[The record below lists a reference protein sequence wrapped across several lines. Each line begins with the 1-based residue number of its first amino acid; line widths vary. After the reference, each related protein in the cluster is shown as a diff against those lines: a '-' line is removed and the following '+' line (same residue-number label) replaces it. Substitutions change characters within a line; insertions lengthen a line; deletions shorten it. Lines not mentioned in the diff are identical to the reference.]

1 MAKSATKDMTV
12 GSPMKLI
19 LSFSMPLLI
28 GFIFQQFYSVVDTFI
43 VGRTLGMNALAGVG
57 ATGSINFL
65 IVGFVMGVC
74 GGCVIPIAQR
84 FGAKDYSD
92 MRRYVA
98 NCVWLGIVM
107 SVVITVVVCIL
118 CRDIL
123 MWMKTPEDIFEYSYQ
138 YIFIVFLGIPA
149 TYLYNILSGIM
160 RSMGNSKIPLVFLI
174 ISSAINIA
182 LDLICIINLHMGVS
196 GAAVATV
203 ASQLISGILCLIYMM
218 KKFEILHITKDEWK
232 ISMPHIGMLCA
243 MGVPMGLQYSITA
256 IGSVILQS
264 SVNTL
269 GATAVAAVT
278 AGSKVNMFFC
288 CAFDALG
295 TTMATYGGQ
304 NVGAKKLDR
313 LGKGLFACSIFG
325 IVYSIVAFI
334 IMYFAGGTLC
344 GLFVTDAS
352 KELLDSSRE
361 FLLINAAFFI
371 PLVFVNVIRYMIQG
385 MGFSTFAILSG
396 VFEMIA
402 RTLMGIFIVP
412 VFGFTGACFA
422 SPLAWIMA
430 DIFLVPAYFYVKR
443 KLERTLNGEKTAA
456 A

>member
-98 NCVWLGIVM
+98 NCVWLGIVL

-218 KKFEILHITKDEWK
+218 KKFDILKMHREETR
-232 ISMPHIGMLCA
+232 ISTYHLYHLCM
-243 MGVPMGLQYSITA
+243 MGIPMGLQYSITA
-256 IGSVILQS
+256 IGSVVIQTAINS
-264 SVNTL
+264 L
-269 GATAVAAVT
+269 GSIAVASVT
-278 AGSKVNMFFC
+278 AGQKIGMFFC
-288 CAFDALG
+288 CPYDALG
-295 TTMATYGGQ
+295 STMATYGGQ

-313 LGKGLFACSIFG
+313 LSGGLKAAGNLGNGEFENPTGNSGNRIF
-325 IVYSIVAFI
+325 
-334 IMYFAGGTLC
+334 
-344 GLFVTDAS
+344 D
-352 KELLDSSRE
+352 
-361 FLLINAAFFI
+361 
-371 PLVFVNVIRYMIQG
+371 
-385 MGFSTFAILSG
+385 SG
-396 VFEMIA
+396 VCGAVALRQSACHVFRGECTGGGHCKCKAVSGMQQCLLHSVGF
-402 RTLMGIFIVP
+402 REYCTLFDSGYGIQQVCNS
-412 VFGFTGACFA
+412 GRR
-422 SPLAWIMA
+422 L
-430 DIFLVPAYFYVKR
+430 
-443 KLERTLNGEKTAA
+443 
-456 A
+456 

>member
-1 MAKSATKDMTV
+1 MAKIATKDMTV

-232 ISMPHIGMLCA
+232 LSMPHIGMLCA

-256 IGSVILQS
+256 IGSVILQTA
-264 SVNTL
+264 VNSL
-269 GATAVAAVT
+269 GSQAVAAVT
-278 AGSKVNMFFC
+278 AAGRISGFSC
-288 CAFDALG
+288 CPFDALG
-295 TTMATYGGQ
+295 STMATYAGQ
-304 NVGAKKLDR
+304 NVGAGKLDR
-313 LGKGLFACSIFG
+313 VGKGLKSASFIGGIYAIIAFFVLSLFG
-325 IVYSIVAFI
+325 RQIA
-334 IMYFAGGTLC
+334 L
-344 GLFVTDAS
+344 LFVSADEIAI
-352 KELLDSSRE
+352 LDHVKQ
-361 FLLINAAFFI
+361 FLVFNTAFYI
-371 PLVFVNVIRYMIQG
+371 PLCLVNTVRFCIQG
-385 MGFSTFAILSG
+385 MGYSRLAILAG
-396 VFEMIA
+396 VCEMAA
-402 RTLMGIFIVP
+402 RTLV
-412 VFGFTGACFA
+412 
-422 SPLAWIMA
+422 
-430 DIFLVPAYFYVKR
+430 
-443 KLERTLNGEKTAA
+443 
-456 A
+456 

>member
-19 LSFSMPLLI
+19 LSFSLPLLV
-28 GFIFQQFYSVVDTFI
+28 GFIFQQFYNVVDTFI

-57 ATGSINFL
+57 ATGSVNFL

-74 GGCVIPIAQR
+74 GGCAIPVAQR

-92 MRRYVA
+92 MRKYVA

-107 SVVITVVVCIL
+107 SLVLTVIVCAL
-118 CRDIL
+118 CRNIL
-123 MWMKTPEDIFEYSYQ
+123 TWMQTPEDIFEYSYQ
-138 YIFIVFLGIPA
+138 YIFIIFLGIPA

-174 ISSAINIA
+174 ISSAINII
-182 LDLICIINLHMGVS
+182 LDLICIINLNMGVA

-203 ASQLISGILCLIYMM
+203 ASQLISGILCLIYLV
-218 KKFEILHITKDEWK
+218 KKFEILRITKDEWK
-232 ISMPHIGMLCA
+232 LSMSHIGTLCA
-243 MGVPMGLQYSITA
+243 MGMPMGLQYSITA
-256 IGSVILQS
+256 IGSVILQT
-264 SVNTL
+264 SVNSL

-278 AGSKVNMFFC
+278 AAGKVSMFFC

-313 LGKGLFACSIFG
+313 LGKGLFACSAFG
-325 IVYSIVAFI
+325 IVYSILAFI
-334 IMYFAGGTLC
+334 ILYFTGGTLC

-352 KELLDSSRE
+352 QELIDYSRQ
-361 FLLINAAFFI
+361 FLLTCSAFYI

-402 RTLMGIFIVP
+402 RTLIGLFVVP
-412 VFGFTGACFA
+412 VWGFDGACFA

-430 DIFLVPAYFYVKR
+430 DLFLFPAYFYVRR
-443 KLERTLNGEKTAA
+443 KLERTLNVTVQIQA
-456 A
+456 